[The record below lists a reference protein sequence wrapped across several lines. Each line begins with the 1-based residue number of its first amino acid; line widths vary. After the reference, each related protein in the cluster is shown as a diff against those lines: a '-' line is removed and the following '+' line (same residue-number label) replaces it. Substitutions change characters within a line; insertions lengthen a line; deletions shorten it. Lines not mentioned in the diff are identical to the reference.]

1 MQSQH
6 FWKTSEYQVQSGT
19 VPFPR
24 IENVP
29 IKIKYLHQI
38 KILILFIL
46 SNKIYSGKERLGQF
60 RVGKVRTA
68 KVRFGQAQEQIINFY
83 FIFSASTIR
92 YRAVSRKQAC
102 HETNLFNYQDQIK
115 KRFKFFLFSATKS
128 TQDQAED
135 DQGGL
140 GAIQGSEEGPGEAAR
155 VRIII
160 WEGLKIWERD
170 LDTFCFGIIIL
181 GDG

>member
-1 MQSQH
+1 
-6 FWKTSEYQVQSGT
+6 VL
-19 VPFPR
+19 FPGNKHAMKP
-24 IENVP
+24 ICLT
-29 IKIKYLHQI
+29 IKIKL
-38 KILILFIL
+38 
-46 SNKIYSGKERLGQF
+46 
-60 RVGKVRTA
+60 
-68 KVRFGQAQEQIINFY
+68 
-83 FIFSASTIR
+83 
-92 YRAVSRKQAC
+92 
-102 HETNLFNYQDQIK
+102 K

-181 GDG
+181 GDGYFCETS